1 MPDLRNLSFDHLLT
15 YIAVIETGSL
25 TQAAKR
31 LGVGK
36 TAVSKSIQRLE
47 LEVGASLL
55 VRTTRR
61 IGVTEAGASFFDACR
76 QIAQLADAAVAA
88 VHPSPDELR
97 GTLRV
102 AASIEYSAVVLA
114 PVLARMRRAH
124 PALRIDIVSG
134 DRQIDLI
141 AEGVD
146 VAIRLGALADS
157 SHRAIRVGDFSKW
170 LVASPEFVRQ
180 HPLPDDVGD
189 AAALPFVGLSVLP
202 QPSRCTL
209 WGPQRASREIDFVAG
224 LLADTVYACRAAVV
238 EGAGIAL
245 LPDFSIRADLAARR
259 LVRVYPDWA
268 TAPLGIHALLPPGR
282 HIAPKVRALVD
293 MLKHHAGDAH
303 RDPTTEAAAG

>member
-1 MPDLRNLSFDHLLT
+1 MPDLRHLTFDHLLT

-47 LEVGASLL
+47 LELGSSLI

-61 IGVTEAGASFFDACR
+61 ISVTEAGASFFDACR
-76 QIAQLADAAVAA
+76 QITQLADEAMAV
-88 VHPSPDELR
+88 VSPSTDTLR

-102 AASIEYSAVVLA
+102 AASVEYSAVVLA
-114 PVLARMRRAH
+114 PVLARMRLAH
-124 PALRIDIVSG
+124 PGLRIEILSG
-134 DRQIDLI
+134 DRHIDLI

-146 VAIRLGALADS
+146 LAIRLGELADS
-157 SHRAIRVGDFSKW
+157 SHRAVRVGDYSKW
-170 LVASPEFVRQ
+170 LVASPGFVER
-180 HPLPDDVGD
+180 HPLPADIDA

-209 WGPQRASREIDFVAG
+209 QRGDSATRDIHFVAG

-245 LPDFSIRADLAARR
+245 LPDFSIHADLAAGR
-259 LVRVYPDWA
+259 LVRLYPDWS
-268 TAPLGIHALLPPGR
+268 TASMAIHALLPPGR
-282 HIAPKVRALVD
+282 HTAPKVRALID
-293 MLKHHAGDAH
+293 MLKAGAD
-303 RDPTTEAAAG
+303 EA